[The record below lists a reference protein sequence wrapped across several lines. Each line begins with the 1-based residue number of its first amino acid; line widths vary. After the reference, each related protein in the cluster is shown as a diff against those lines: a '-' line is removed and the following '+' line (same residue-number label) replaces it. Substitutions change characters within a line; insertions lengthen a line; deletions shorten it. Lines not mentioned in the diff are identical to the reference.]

1 MPTPQKPSRLR
12 DWVMLA
18 KPGIVITN
26 MMTAV
31 AGLWLAPINVSLPV
45 TAAAIGGTGLLV
57 AGSGAFNQIFER
69 DTDAFMKRTAVRPLP
84 SGRMSIAEAAIIG
97 TVEILLGMWLL
108 TAFVNPL
115 AAFLGLLATLVYV
128 CVYTPLK
135 RRSSLAVP
143 LGGVAGAMPPAIG
156 WTAATGTPDIG
167 ALALF
172 AVLFWWQMPH
182 FLGIALYRAADYQNA
197 RLQVAPAPRGY
208 QRTVFWAR
216 VISLLTLASVLA
228 LPLLI
233 DGLGWPFMLITLL
246 GTVGPMTY
254 IVRPVDYKN
263 VSLWGK
269 RVFLSSLVSLPL
281 FAVAA
286 FVQRFLT

>member
-1 MPTPQKPSRLR
+1 MPTPQKVSRPR
-12 DWVMLA
+12 DWIVLA
-18 KPGIVITN
+18 KPGITITN
-26 MMTAV
+26 MMTAI
-31 AGLWLAPINVSLPV
+31 AGLWLAPIKVSPAV
-45 TAAAIGGTGLLV
+45 TVAAIGGTGLLV

-69 DTDAFMKRTAVRPLP
+69 DTDAFMERTATRPLA
-84 SGRMSIAEAAIIG
+84 SGRMSILEAALVG
-97 TVEILLGMWLL
+97 GVEIGLGLWLL

-115 AAFLGLLATLVYV
+115 AALLGLLALLTYV

-156 WTAATGTPDIG
+156 WTAATGTLDVG
-167 ALALF
+167 AVALF

-228 LPLLI
+228 LPFLI
-233 DGLGWPFMLITLL
+233 DGLRWPFMAITLI
-246 GTVGPMTY
+246 GTIGPMAY
-254 IVRPVDYKN
+254 IVRPVDYQN
-263 VSLWGK
+263 VALWGK

-281 FAVAA
+281 FAIAA
-286 FVQRFLT
+286 FVQRFLW

>member
-1 MPTPQKPSRLR
+1 MPTPQKASRLR
-12 DWVMLA
+12 DWAMLA
-18 KPGIVITN
+18 KPGITITN
-26 MMTAV
+26 MMTAI
-31 AGLWLAPINVSLPV
+31 AGLWLAPIKVSPGV

-69 DTDAFMKRTAVRPLP
+69 DTDAFMERTAVRPLP
-84 SGRMSIAEAAIIG
+84 SGRMSILEATIVG
-97 TVEILLGMWLL
+97 MVEVLLGIGLL

-115 AAFLGLLATLVYV
+115 AAFLGLLATIVYV
-128 CVYTPLK
+128 LVYTPLK

-143 LGGVAGAMPPAIG
+143 LGGIAGAMPPAIG

-233 DGLGWPFMLITLL
+233 DGLGWPFMLITLI
-246 GTVGPMTY
+246 GTIGPMAY
-254 IVRPVDYKN
+254 IVRPVDYEN

-281 FAVAA
+281 FAIAA
-286 FVQRFLT
+286 FVQRFLG